1 MSGKTFADRY
11 LGEMCDVIERIS
23 REDVARVIDLLYD
36 TWLDRGTVYIMG
48 NGGSA
53 STATHFVCDLAKCT
67 IVEGAPRFKVMGLND
82 NVPLVSA
89 LTNDNGF
96 QHIYSEQLEPFLAP
110 GDAVV
115 AISVHG
121 GSGADKAGPW
131 SQNLIR
137 AVRLAKARGARTIG
151 FSGFD
156 GGALA
161 RLADVCV
168 TIPVD
173 STPHVE
179 SLHLALEHL
188 ACGALTERIRENVA
202 SGVSR

>member
-1 MSGKTFADRY
+1 MTGRDYARTYFREMAD
-11 LGEMCDVIERIS
+11 VVNRIDCG
-23 REDVARVIDLLYD
+23 DVANVIDLLYD
-36 TWLDRGTVYIMG
+36 TWLDRGTVFIMG

-67 IVEGAPRFKVMGLND
+67 IVEGAPRFKVLGLND
-82 NVPLVSA
+82 NIPLNSA
-89 LTNDNGF
+89 LPNDNGF
-96 QHIYSEQLEPFLAP
+96 QHVFSEQLEPFVGK

-121 GSGADKAGPW
+121 GKGADKAGPW
-131 SQNLIR
+131 SQNLMR
-137 AVRLAKARGARTIG
+137 AIYLAKERGARTIG

-156 GGALA
+156 GGHL
-161 RLADVCV
+161 REIADACV

-188 ACGALTERIRENVA
+188 VCGALTERIRESVE
-202 SGVSR
+202 SSVSR

>member
-1 MSGKTFADRY
+1 MDGKGYARTYFR
-11 LGEMCDVIERIS
+11 EMCDVIQRIDTD
-23 REDVARVIDLLYD
+23 DVANVVDLLYA
-36 TWLDRGTVYIMG
+36 TWLDRGTVFIMG

-67 IVEGAPRFKVMGLND
+67 IVEGAPRFKVLGLND

-96 QHIYSEQLEPFLAP
+96 QNVFSEQLEPFLSR

-121 GSGADKAGPW
+121 GAGSDRAGPW
-131 SQNLIR
+131 SQNLIQ
-137 AVRLAKARGARTIG
+137 AVRLAKERRARTIG

-156 GGALA
+156 GGAL
-161 RLADVCV
+161 RHLADACV
-168 TIPVD
+168 TVPVN

-188 ACGALTERIRENVA
+188 VCGALTEKIRETVE
-202 SGVSR
+202 SSVSR

>member
-1 MSGKTFADRY
+1 MSDQEYARRY
-11 LGEMCDVIERIS
+11 FSEMCDVIRRIDVK
-23 REDVARVIDLLYD
+23 DVARVTDLLYD
-36 TWLDRGTVYIMG
+36 TWLDRGTVFIMG

-67 IVEGAPRFKVMGLND
+67 IVDGAPRFKVIGLND
-82 NVPLVSA
+82 NVPLNSA

-96 QHIYSEQLEPFLAP
+96 QHIFSEQMEPFLGK
-110 GDAVV
+110 GDAIV

-121 GSGADKAGPW
+121 GKGSDKAGPW

-137 AVRLAKARGARTIG
+137 AVALAKERGARTIG
-151 FSGFD
+151 FSGFN
-156 GGALA
+156 GGLL
-161 RLADVCV
+161 REMADACV
-168 TIPVD
+168 TIPVN

-188 ACGALTERIRENVA
+188 VCGALTERIRETVA
-202 SGVSR
+202 SSVSR